1 MSIEWWSKAFIPPS
15 PLAFD
20 ETIMIPTNM
29 PLPEVQ
35 SAKQQSVPS
44 NAASKQER
52 TQEDFDKML
61 DSATIHD
68 KEEAKKLLNRQE
80 QAKTQKQQDA
90 VADQETTDT
99 TAAQDVA
106 ANQQKNANLKAR
118 VEEAADKKA
127 DKGEEIQNAEKTEK
141 TEKTEKNEK
150 TAKRRKGEEDD
161 DPIAAPWSLALTET
175 PVATVLQPQL
185 AVESMPGGLPG
196 QQSVDHQGS
205 IGQGGA
211 AQGIWIPNPVELAMA
226 EFKSP
231 HAAAGRGGH
240 EMTSHITELG
250 LQNQR
255 SNGTTNPVIQHV
267 SKAPLPAHAPTF
279 GEDLAEQI
287 GTLRLISR
295 PGMSEQVRINLVP
308 RDLGNVDVRLQVD
321 DENRVHILITAETE
335 AAKDLLNK
343 QMPQLRDALA
353 RQNFGFGEIAVQVDQ
368 RQKGDSSGQGFDG
381 VGGGRGSLPGTDEIN
396 TTGSVPVTRV
406 NQPWTSAQ
414 GLSVFA

>member
-1 MSIEWWSKAFIPPS
+1 
-15 PLAFD
+15 
-20 ETIMIPTNM
+20 MIPTNM

-35 SAKQQSVPS
+35 SIKQQSVPS

-61 DSATIHD
+61 DSATIHGQED
-68 KEEAKKLLNRQE
+68 TKKLLDRQE
-80 QAKTQKQQDA
+80 QVKTQKQQDA
-90 VADQETTDT
+90 TADQETTDT
-99 TAAQDVA
+99 AAAEHVET
-106 ANQQKNANLKAR
+106 NQKKNADLKDQA
-118 VEEAADKKA
+118 EAAADKKA
-127 DKGEEIQNAEKTEK
+127 DQGEQIQDAEKTEK
-141 TEKTEKNEK
+141 TERTERTEK
-150 TAKRRKGEEDD
+150 TAKRRQERDED
-161 DPIAAPWSLALTET
+161 DPIATPWSLVPTET
-175 PVATVLQPQL
+175 PVATVLHPQL
-185 AVESMPGGLPG
+185 AMETVPGGVT
-196 QQSVDHQGS
+196 QQTVDNAVAV
-205 IGQGGA
+205 GQGGGK
-211 AQGIWIPNPVELAMA
+211 GIWIPNPTELAMT
-226 EFKSP
+226 ELKSP
-231 HAAAGRGGH
+231 HAAAGRGGR
-240 EMTSHITELG
+240 EATSPITELG

-255 SNGTTNPVIQHV
+255 SSSTSNPVIQHA
-267 SKAPLPAHAPTF
+267 SKAALPAHAPTF

-343 QMPQLRDALA
+343 QMPQLREALA

-368 RQKGDSSGQGFDG
+368 RQKGDSSGQGFEWR
-381 VGGGRGSLPGTDEIN
+381 GGGRGSLPETDEPN
-396 TTGSVPVTRV
+396 TAGFVPMTRT